1 MILVLLGTQQN
12 DFSRLLKAV
21 DKAIEK
27 GKIDEEVIVQ
37 AGSTKYKSD
46 KMKQFSLIP
55 KDEIEQLKK
64 QAHLIITHGGV
75 GSIVSSIKMGKK
87 VIAVPRMA
95 EYGEHVN
102 NHQIEI
108 VESFAKKGYIIKVTD
123 LDKFEEALEQIKKF
137 QPKEYISNTDKMIK
151 IIADYIDHN

>member
-64 QAHLIITHGGV
+64 QA
-75 GSIVSSIKMGKK
+75 K

-151 IIADYIDHN
+151 IIADYIEHN